1 MLTTWNVDNMKNMP
15 RIRNQDDERK
25 AQHYASIILELEYCP
40 VHLLR
45 VQAFPCA
52 HPNQWETQPEPDWL
66 LSMLP
71 WDTLETQEV
80 TLTYSHCR
88 NNFHWLPSLCKRA
101 FWSFECFWVLARCFL
116 ASYHVKSSCN
126 FDHQLCL
133 DAAMA
138 EQNQGTSGACRPLSW
153 SVLEPGV
160 HVMLQPW
167 AKVNQHATSNFE
179 PLPCREALELS
190 PGQSF
195 ENKRLW
201 WQQQSTTQNH
211 L

>member
-1 MLTTWNVDNMKNMP
+1 MS

-25 AQHYASIILELEYCP
+25 AQHYTSIILELEYCP

-88 NNFHWLPSLCKRA
+88 NNFHWVPSSCKRA

-138 EQNQGTSGACRPLSW
+138 EQNQGTSGACPPLSW

-167 AKVNQHATSNFE
+167 AKVNRHATSN
-179 PLPCREALELS
+179 LCLLE
-190 PGQSF
+190 
-195 ENKRLW
+195 RLW
-201 WQQQSTTQNH
+201 SFHLDKVLKRNDDLMTTTIYNTKSPRK
-211 L
+211 LTGNRFNMI